1 MPQTQSISKACFIS
15 ILKSGIPLLVLK
27 GTKDT
32 PATALCGG
40 RSRIRKRSWKNRS
53 CFPLLCRGH
62 ALGFVQ
68 EGQRLLKSLTEG
80 GFGCLV
86 TPRTVLN
93 FIYRKKKILW
103 AKKMN
108 IILDFCSSILYKIM
122 WRLLLVSPALHR
134 GGRSHPHGCLLFG
147 VTHIC
152 TVIPLKV
159 LSSI

>member
-40 RSRIRKRSWKNRS
+40 RSRIRKRSWQNRS

-93 FIYRKKKILW
+93 FIYRKKKNIMG
-103 AKKMN
+103 KKNEHN
-108 IILDFCSSILYKIM
+108 IRFLFKYPIWDNVEAATCQPSTAQGRQEPSPGFSSHLY
-122 WRLLLVSPALHR
+122 SDSQHA
-134 GGRSHPHGCLLFG
+134 
-147 VTHIC
+147 
-152 TVIPLKV
+152 LKV